1 MASTKPL
8 PRLGGNGIIDL
19 HVHIGPEFIRRRYN
33 AATLAEEARREGIGV
48 VMKNHFQPTTGWIST
63 VRAPDDAVPLI
74 GSVALNFA
82 CGGFDTHG
90 IRSALSGLKT
100 DLAASAPDAARFV
113 VWMPTVSAEAH
124 LNLFNRRDI
133 DLNWGVDKEYTELIP
148 EGQGL
153 RLMRTDGALNP
164 GALRV
169 FQVIA
174 DRDLVLATGHLD
186 RTETGILVENAHAA
200 GVRRMVLTHPLWH
213 GIQFDPATLAQLFQR
228 YQAYSELC
236 FTNLDVNGID
246 HLTIDQYV
254 EVIRTVGPEGVVLS
268 SDCGQT
274 FTPSVADCARIFFS
288 MLAEKGVT
296 EDEIIQMAIINPR
309 RLLFAPRHSFSAPGT
324 GG

>member
-1 MASTKPL
+1 MASIKPL
-8 PRLGGNGIIDL
+8 PRLNGAGIIDL
-19 HVHIGPEFIRRRYN
+19 HVHVGPEFIRRRYN

-48 VMKNHFQPTTGWIST
+48 VMKNHFQPTTGWVSM
-63 VRAPDDAVPLI
+63 VRSADDTVPLV

-90 IRSALSGLKT
+90 IRAALSGSKT
-100 DLAASAPDAARFV
+100 NLAASAPDPDRFL

-133 DLNWGVDKEYTELIP
+133 DLNWGVDEEHTELIP
-148 EGQGL
+148 KGRGL
-153 RLMRTDGALNP
+153 RPIGPDGALIP

-169 FQVIA
+169 LQLIA
-174 DRDLVLATGHLD
+174 ARDLVLATGHLD
-186 RTETGILVENAHAA
+186 RIEAGIIVEKAYAA

-213 GIQFDPATLAQLFQR
+213 GIQFDPATLATLFQR
-228 YQAYSELC
+228 YQVFSELC
-236 FTNLDVNGID
+236 FINLDVMGID

-274 FTPSVADCARIFFS
+274 FTPGVAECMRIFFS
-288 MLAEKGVT
+288 MLADKGVT

-309 RLLFAPRHSFSAPGT
+309 RLLFAPRTSFGKA
-324 GG
+324 